1 LTLAPFD
8 FLLSHSAQDLQSL
21 KRSRFDFWRE
31 QEFTRA
37 SAIPQSTLAWM
48 IAFGVALMSLTN
60 FTFVGFLSLQRDR
73 LS

>member
-1 LTLAPFD
+1 MHYTAMAATSFLPLSATPDVTAPLF
-8 FLLSHSAQDLQSL
+8 
-21 KRSRFDFWRE
+21 
-31 QEFTRA
+31 
-37 SAIPQSTLAWM
+37 PQSTLAWM